1 MDALSNKLPPAANA
15 ALGGTGAGSYLD
27 FDALGRLKGK
37 AAKDGKSA
45 ARETAQQFEALFL
58 QMMMKSMRDASF
70 KSDLVESQAKD
81 TFEGMFDKE
90 VSLAMAKKNTL
101 GLADLLLKHMPDP
114 AVQAANAR
122 AIKDIQDQQA
132 SKLQEPQEAQQPS
145 STASFL
151 QARAASAKGFSLAAP
166 QAKPMSLEP
175 VAQSAMPLPRTGGP
189 LPLSAAQ
196 RPLARAED
204 AAKAADSTN
213 GARP

>member
-1 MDALSNKLPPAANA
+1 MDALSNKLPPAANT

-114 AVQAANAR
+114 AAQAANVQ

-132 SKLQEPQEAQQPS
+132 GKAQEAQQPS

-175 VAQSAMPLPRTGGP
+175 VAQSALPLPRMGGP

-196 RPLARAED
+196 RPIARAED
-204 AAKAADSTN
+204 AAKAADSAN

>member
-101 GLADLLLKHMPDP
+101 GLADMLIKNMPDP
-114 AVQAANAR
+114 AVQAANAK
-122 AIKDIQDQQA
+122 AIQDLQVQQA
-132 SKLQEPQEAQQPS
+132 G

-151 QARAASAKGFSLAAP
+151 QARASAGKGIPLAPAEVTPLSLRPAEQMA
-166 QAKPMSLEP
+166 L
-175 VAQSAMPLPRTGGP
+175 PLPRTGGP
-189 LPLSAAQ
+189 IPLSAAQ
-196 RPLARAED
+196 RPIVKVD
-204 AAKAADSTN
+204 AAEGGVA
-213 GARP
+213 P

>member
-15 ALGGTGAGSYLD
+15 ALGGTATGSYLD
-27 FDALGRLKGK
+27 FEALGRLKGK

-101 GLADLLLKHMPDP
+101 GLADMLLKNMPDP
-114 AVQAANAR
+114 AVQAANAQ

-132 SKLQEPQEAQQPS
+132 SMAQEGQQPS

-175 VAQSAMPLPRTGGP
+175 AAHSALPLPRTGGP

-196 RPLARAED
+196 RPIARAEA
-204 AAKAADSTN
+204 AAKAADSPD

>member
-1 MDALSNKLPPAANA
+1 MDPLSNKLPTAATT
-15 ALGGTGAGSYLD
+15 ALGGTGTGSYLD

-70 KSDLVESQAKD
+70 KSDLMESQAKD

-90 VSLAMAKKNTL
+90 VSLAMAKKDTL
-101 GLADLLLKHMPDP
+101 GLTDMLLRNMPDP
-114 AVQAANAR
+114 AVQAANAQ

-132 SKLQEPQEAQQPS
+132 SKAQEGQQPS

-175 VAQSAMPLPRTGGP
+175 AAHSALPLPRTGGP

-196 RPLARAED
+196 RPIARAEA
-204 AAKAADSTN
+204 AAKTADSPD

>member
-1 MDALSNKLPPAANA
+1 MDALSNKLPPAANT

-114 AVQAANAR
+114 AVQAANAQ

-132 SKLQEPQEAQQPS
+132 GKSEEAQQPS

-175 VAQSAMPLPRTGGP
+175 LAHSALALPRMGGP
-189 LPLSAAQ
+189 LPLSATQ
-196 RPLARAED
+196 RPIARVED
-204 AAKAADSTN
+204 AAKAADSTD

>member
-1 MDALSNKLPPAANA
+1 MDALSNNLPPSAAS
-15 ALGGTGAGSYLD
+15 ALSGTNSGSYLD
-27 FDALGRLKGK
+27 FGNLGRLKGQ

-101 GLADLLLKHMPDP
+101 GLADMLLKNMPDP
-114 AVQAANAR
+114 AVQAANAQ

-132 SKLQEPQEAQQPS
+132 EKAQQPS
-145 STASFL
+145 STASVL

-166 QAKPMSLEP
+166 QSKSMALEP
-175 VAQSAMPLPRTGGP
+175 AVQNALALPRLGGP

-196 RPLARAED
+196 RPVARAEA
-204 AAKAADSTN
+204 AAKAPDSAD

>member
-101 GLADLLLKHMPDP
+101 GLADMLLKNMPDP
-114 AVQAANAR
+114 AVQAANAQ
-122 AIKDIQDQQA
+122 AIKAIQEQQA
-132 SKLQEPQEAQQPS
+132 EKAQQPS
-145 STASFL
+145 STASVL
-151 QARAASAKGFSLAAP
+151 QARAASVKGFSLAVP

-175 VAQSAMPLPRTGGP
+175 AAHSALPLPRMGGP

-196 RPLARAED
+196 RPVARAE
-204 AAKAADSTN
+204 AAANAPDSAD

>member
-1 MDALSNKLPPAANA
+1 MDTFSNSLPPAAA
-15 ALGGTGAGSYLD
+15 TALNGSNAGSYLD
-27 FDALGRLKGK
+27 FSNLGRLKGQ

-101 GLADLLLKHMPDP
+101 GLADMLIKNMPDP
-114 AVQAANAR
+114 AVQAANAK
-122 AIKDIQDQQA
+122 AIQDIQAQQA
-132 SKLQEPQEAQQPS
+132 G

-151 QARAASAKGFSLAAP
+151 QARANVGKGIPLAPPEAAP
-166 QAKPMSLEP
+166 LSLRQAE
-175 VAQSAMPLPRTGGP
+175 QSALPLPRTGGP

-196 RPLARAED
+196 RPIVKVD
-204 AAKAADSTN
+204 APEGGVA
-213 GARP
+213 P

>member
-15 ALGGTGAGSYLD
+15 ALGGTGTGSYLD
-27 FDALGRLKGK
+27 FEALGRLKGK

-101 GLADLLLKHMPDP
+101 GLADMLLKNMPDP
-114 AVQAANAR
+114 AVQAANAK
-122 AIKDIQDQQA
+122 AIQDLQVQQA
-132 SKLQEPQEAQQPS
+132 G

-151 QARAASAKGFSLAAP
+151 QARANAGKGIPLAPPEVAPVSLR
-166 QAKPMSLEP
+166 QAD
-175 VAQSAMPLPRTGGP
+175 QSPLPLPRTGGP
-189 LPLSAAQ
+189 MPLSAAQ
-196 RPLARAED
+196 RPFVKPVGSD
-204 AAKAADSTN
+204 DGVT
-213 GARP
+213 P

>member
-1 MDALSNKLPPAANA
+1 MDALSNKLPPAATT
-15 ALGGTGAGSYLD
+15 ALGGTGTGSYLD

-70 KSDLVESQAKD
+70 KSDLMESQAKD

-90 VSLAMAKKNTL
+90 VSLAMAKKDTL
-101 GLADLLLKHMPDP
+101 GLTDMLLKNMPDP
-114 AVQAANAR
+114 VVQAANAQ

-132 SKLQEPQEAQQPS
+132 SKAQEGQQPS

-175 VAQSAMPLPRTGGP
+175 AAHSALPLPRTGGP

-196 RPLARAED
+196 RPIARAEA
-204 AAKAADSTN
+204 AAKTADSPD

>member
-1 MDALSNKLPPAANA
+1 MDALSKNLPPSAAS
-15 ALGGTGAGSYLD
+15 ALSGTNSGSYLD
-27 FDALGRLKGK
+27 FGNLGRLKGQ

-101 GLADLLLKHMPDP
+101 GLADMLIKNMPDP
-114 AVQAANAR
+114 AVQAANAK
-122 AIKDIQDQQA
+122 AIQDIQAQQA
-132 SKLQEPQEAQQPS
+132 G

-151 QARAASAKGFSLAAP
+151 QARANAAKGIPLAPAEATPLSLR
-166 QAKPMSLEP
+166 QAT
-175 VAQSAMPLPRTGGP
+175 QSPLPLPRTGGP

-196 RPLARAED
+196 RPIV
-204 AAKAADSTN
+204 KSGAADDGT
-213 GARP
+213 AP

>member
-1 MDALSNKLPPAANA
+1 MDALSNKLPPAATT
-15 ALGGTGAGSYLD
+15 ALGGTGTGSYLD

-70 KSDLVESQAKD
+70 KSDLMESQAKD

-90 VSLAMAKKNTL
+90 VSLAMAKKDTL
-101 GLADLLLKHMPDP
+101 GLTDMLLKNMPDP
-114 AVQAANAR
+114 AVQAANAQ

-132 SKLQEPQEAQQPS
+132 SKAQEGQQPS

-175 VAQSAMPLPRTGGP
+175 VVHSALPLPRTGGP

-196 RPLARAED
+196 RPIARAE
-204 AAKAADSTN
+204 AAVKTADSPD

>member
-1 MDALSNKLPPAANA
+1 MDALSNKLPPSAAS
-15 ALGGTGAGSYLD
+15 ALNGSNSGSYLD
-27 FDALGRLKGK
+27 FSNLGRLKGQ

-45 ARETAQQFEALFL
+45 VRETAQQFEALFL

-101 GLADLLLKHMPDP
+101 GLADMLIKNMPDP
-114 AVQAANAR
+114 AVQAANAK
-122 AIKDIQDQQA
+122 AIQDIQAQQA
-132 SKLQEPQEAQQPS
+132 G

-151 QARAASAKGFSLAAP
+151 QARANAGKGIPLAPPEAAP
-166 QAKPMSLEP
+166 LSLRQAE
-175 VAQSAMPLPRTGGP
+175 QSALPLPRTGGP

-196 RPLARAED
+196 RPIAKVD
-204 AAKAADSTN
+204 APEGGVA
-213 GARP
+213 P

>member
-1 MDALSNKLPPAANA
+1 MDALSNKLPPAANT

-114 AVQAANAR
+114 AVQAANAQ

-132 SKLQEPQEAQQPS
+132 GKAQEVQQPS

-151 QARAASAKGFSLAAP
+151 QARAASAKGFSLAEP

-175 VAQSAMPLPRTGGP
+175 VAQSALPLPRMGGP

-204 AAKAADSTN
+204 AAKAADSAD

>member
-1 MDALSNKLPPAANA
+1 MDALSNKLPPAANT
-15 ALGGTGAGSYLD
+15 ALGGTGGGSYLD

-114 AVQAANAR
+114 AVQAANAQ

-132 SKLQEPQEAQQPS
+132 GKAQEAQQPS

-175 VAQSAMPLPRTGGP
+175 VAQSALPLPRMGGP

-196 RPLARAED
+196 RPIARAED
-204 AAKAADSTN
+204 AARAADSAD

>member
-101 GLADLLLKHMPDP
+101 GLADMLLKNMPDP
-114 AVQAANAR
+114 AVQAANAQ

-132 SKLQEPQEAQQPS
+132 EKAQQPS
-145 STASFL
+145 STASVL

-166 QAKPMSLEP
+166 QSKSMALEP
-175 VAQSAMPLPRTGGP
+175 TVQNALALPRMGGP

-196 RPLARAED
+196 RPVARAEA
-204 AAKAADSTN
+204 AAKAPDSAD

>member
-90 VSLAMAKKNTL
+90 VSLAMSKKNTL
-101 GLADLLLKHMPDP
+101 GLADMLLKNMPDP
-114 AVQAANAR
+114 AVQAANAQ
-122 AIKDIQDQQA
+122 AIKDIQEQQA
-132 SKLQEPQEAQQPS
+132 EKSQQPS
-145 STASFL
+145 STASVL
-151 QARAASAKGFSLAAP
+151 QARAASAKGFSMAAP
-166 QAKPMSLEP
+166 QAKPMALEAG
-175 VAQSAMPLPRTGGP
+175 VQNALPLPRMGGP

-196 RPLARAED
+196 RPVARAEEATKVTD
-204 AAKAADSTN
+204 SAD

>member
-1 MDALSNKLPPAANA
+1 MDTLSNNLPPAAA
-15 ALGGTGAGSYLD
+15 SALSGSNAGSYLD
-27 FDALGRLKGK
+27 FNNLGRLKGQ

-101 GLADLLLKHMPDP
+101 GLADMLIKNMPDP
-114 AVQAANAR
+114 AVQAANAQ
-122 AIKDIQDQQA
+122 AIQDLQAQQA
-132 SKLQEPQEAQQPS
+132 QQAG

-151 QARAASAKGFSLAAP
+151 QARANAGKGIPLAPAEATPLSLR
-166 QAKPMSLEP
+166 QAE
-175 VAQSAMPLPRTGGP
+175 QSALPLPRTGGP

-196 RPLARAED
+196 RPIVKVDLTEG
-204 AAKAADSTN
+204 
-213 GARP
+213 GAVP

>member
-1 MDALSNKLPPAANA
+1 MDALSNNLPPSAAS
-15 ALGGTGAGSYLD
+15 ALSGTNAGSYLD
-27 FDALGRLKGK
+27 FGNLGRLKGQ

-101 GLADLLLKHMPDP
+101 GLADMLIKNMPDP
-114 AVQAANAR
+114 AVQAANAQ
-122 AIKDIQDQQA
+122 AIKD
-132 SKLQEPQEAQQPS
+132 LQEQQAQQPS
-145 STASFL
+145 STASVL
-151 QARAASAKGFSLAAP
+151 QARAAAGKGFSLAAP
-166 QAKPMSLEP
+166 QAAPLSLQP
-175 VAQSAMPLPRTGGP
+175 VAQNALPLPRMGGP

-196 RPLARAED
+196 RPIV
-204 AAKAADSTN
+204 KAADALEAAPAPQADE
-213 GARP
+213 GAHP

>member
-1 MDALSNKLPPAANA
+1 MDALSNKLPPAANT

-114 AVQAANAR
+114 AVQAANAQ

-132 SKLQEPQEAQQPS
+132 GKAQEAQQPS

-151 QARAASAKGFSLAAP
+151 QARAASVKGFSLAAP

-175 VAQSAMPLPRTGGP
+175 VAQSALPLPRMGGP

-196 RPLARAED
+196 RPIARAED
-204 AAKAADSTN
+204 AAKAADSAN

>member
-101 GLADLLLKHMPDP
+101 GLADMLLKNMPDP
-114 AVQAANAR
+114 AVQAANAQ

-132 SKLQEPQEAQQPS
+132 EKAQQPS
-145 STASFL
+145 STASVL

-166 QAKPMSLEP
+166 QSKSMALEP
-175 VAQSAMPLPRTGGP
+175 AVQNALALPRLGGP
-189 LPLSAAQ
+189 FPLSAAQ
-196 RPLARAED
+196 RPVARAEA
-204 AAKAADSTN
+204 AAKAPDSAD

>member
-1 MDALSNKLPPAANA
+1 MDTFSNSLPPAAA
-15 ALGGTGAGSYLD
+15 TALNGSNAGSYLD
-27 FDALGRLKGK
+27 FSNLGRLKGQ

-101 GLADLLLKHMPDP
+101 GLADMLIKNMPDP
-114 AVQAANAR
+114 AVQAANAK
-122 AIKDIQDQQA
+122 AIQDLQAQQA
-132 SKLQEPQEAQQPS
+132 G

-151 QARAASAKGFSLAAP
+151 QARANAGKGIPLAPAEATPLSLR
-166 QAKPMSLEP
+166 QAE
-175 VAQSAMPLPRTGGP
+175 QSALPLPRTGGP

-196 RPLARAED
+196 RPIVKVDLTEG
-204 AAKAADSTN
+204 
-213 GARP
+213 GAVP

>member
-1 MDALSNKLPPAANA
+1 MDALSNNLPPAANA

-101 GLADLLLKHMPDP
+101 GLADMLIKNMPDP
-114 AVQAANAR
+114 AVQAANAQ
-122 AIKDIQDQQA
+122 AIKEIQEQQA
-132 SKLQEPQEAQQPS
+132 HKEQQPS
-145 STASFL
+145 STASVL

-166 QAKPMSLEP
+166 QAKPLSLEP
-175 VAQSAMPLPRTGGP
+175 VAQSALPLPRMGGP

-196 RPLARAED
+196 RPIARAEE
-204 AAKAADSTN
+204 AVKPADSAD

>member
-1 MDALSNKLPPAANA
+1 MDALSNKLPPAANT

-114 AVQAANAR
+114 AVQAANAQ

-132 SKLQEPQEAQQPS
+132 GKAQEAQQPS

-151 QARAASAKGFSLAAP
+151 QARAASAKGFSLVAP

-175 VAQSAMPLPRTGGP
+175 VAQSALPLPRMGGP
-189 LPLSAAQ
+189 LPLSASQ
-196 RPLARAED
+196 RPIARAED
-204 AAKAADSTN
+204 AAKAVDSAD

>member
-15 ALGGTGAGSYLD
+15 ALGGTGTGSYLD

-90 VSLAMAKKNTL
+90 VSLAMAKKDTL
-101 GLADLLLKHMPDP
+101 GLTDMLLKNMPDP
-114 AVQAANAR
+114 AVQAANAQ

-132 SKLQEPQEAQQPS
+132 SMAQEGQQPS

-175 VAQSAMPLPRTGGP
+175 AAHSALPLPRTGGP

-196 RPLARAED
+196 RPIARA
-204 AAKAADSTN
+204 
-213 GARP
+213 

>member
-1 MDALSNKLPPAANA
+1 MDALSNNLPPAANA

-101 GLADLLLKHMPDP
+101 GLADMLIKNMPDP
-114 AVQAANAR
+114 AVQAANAQ
-122 AIKDIQDQQA
+122 AIKEIQEQQA
-132 SKLQEPQEAQQPS
+132 HKEQQPS
-145 STASFL
+145 STASVL

-166 QAKPMSLEP
+166 QAKPLSLEP
-175 VAQSAMPLPRTGGP
+175 AAQSALPLPRMGGP
-189 LPLSAAQ
+189 LPLTAAQ
-196 RPLARAED
+196 RPI
-204 AAKAADSTN
+204 AKAEEAVKPADSAD

>member
-1 MDALSNKLPPAANA
+1 MDALSNNLPPSAAS
-15 ALGGTGAGSYLD
+15 ALNGSNAGSYLD
-27 FDALGRLKGK
+27 FNNLGRLKGQ

-101 GLADLLLKHMPDP
+101 GLADMLIKNMPDP
-114 AVQAANAR
+114 AVQAANAK
-122 AIKDIQDQQA
+122 AIQDIQ
-132 SKLQEPQEAQQPS
+132 AQQS
-145 STASFL
+145 GSTASFL
-151 QARAASAKGFSLAAP
+151 QARANAGKGIPLAPAEAAP
-166 QAKPMSLEP
+166 LSLRQAE
-175 VAQSAMPLPRTGGP
+175 QSALPLPRAGGP

-196 RPLARAED
+196 RPIVKVD
-204 AAKAADSTN
+204 AADS
-213 GARP
+213 GAAP

>member
-15 ALGGTGAGSYLD
+15 ALGGTGTGSYLD
-27 FDALGRLKGK
+27 FEALGRLKGK

-101 GLADLLLKHMPDP
+101 GLADLLLKNMPDP
-114 AVQAANAR
+114 AVQAANAQ

-132 SKLQEPQEAQQPS
+132 SKAQEGQQPS

-151 QARAASAKGFSLAAP
+151 QARAASAKGFSLVAP
-166 QAKPMSLEP
+166 QSKPMSLEP
-175 VAQSAMPLPRTGGP
+175 AAHSALPLPRTGGP

-196 RPLARAED
+196 RPVARDEE
-204 AAKAADSTN
+204 AAKAPDPAN

>member
-1 MDALSNKLPPAANA
+1 MDALSNNLPPSAAS
-15 ALGGTGAGSYLD
+15 ALSGTNAGSYLD
-27 FDALGRLKGK
+27 FGNLGRLKGQ

-101 GLADLLLKHMPDP
+101 GLADMLIKNMPDP
-114 AVQAANAR
+114 AVQAANAK
-122 AIKDIQDQQA
+122 AIQDIQ
-132 SKLQEPQEAQQPS
+132 AQQS
-145 STASFL
+145 GSTASFL
-151 QARAASAKGFSLAAP
+151 QARANAGKGIPLAPAEAVPLSLRPAEPSAL
-166 QAKPMSLEP
+166 
-175 VAQSAMPLPRTGGP
+175 PLPRTGGP

-196 RPLARAED
+196 RPIVKSG
-204 AAKAADSTN
+204 AAGDGTA
-213 GARP
+213 P

>member
-1 MDALSNKLPPAANA
+1 MDALSNTLPPSASA
-15 ALGGTGAGSYLD
+15 ALNNSGAGSYLD
-27 FDALGRLKGK
+27 FDALGRLKGQ

-101 GLADLLLKHMPDP
+101 GLADMLIKNMPDP
-114 AVQAANAR
+114 AVQAANAK
-122 AIKDIQDQQA
+122 ALQDLQNQQA
-132 SKLQEPQEAQQPS
+132 T
-145 STASFL
+145 STASVL
-151 QARAASAKGFSLAAP
+151 QARAASGKGFTLAPPAPVPLSLQHAP
-166 QAKPMSLEP
+166 QSPLA
-175 VAQSAMPLPRTGGP
+175 LPRAGGP
-189 LPLSAAQ
+189 LPLTAAQ
-196 RPLARAED
+196 RPIVQAVD
-204 AAKAADSTN
+204 ASD

>member
-1 MDALSNKLPPAANA
+1 MDTFSNSLPPAAA
-15 ALGGTGAGSYLD
+15 TALNGSNAGSYLD
-27 FDALGRLKGK
+27 FSNLGRLKGQ

-81 TFEGMFDKE
+81 MYEGMFDKE

-101 GLADLLLKHMPDP
+101 GLADMLIKNMPDP
-114 AVQAANAR
+114 AVQAANAQ
-122 AIKDIQDQQA
+122 AIKDIQEQQA
-132 SKLQEPQEAQQPS
+132 HYAEKTQQPS
-145 STASFL
+145 STASVL
-151 QARAASAKGFSLAAP
+151 QARAASAKGFSLVVP
-166 QAKPMSLEP
+166 QATPLSLQP
-175 VAQSAMPLPRTGGP
+175 AVQSALPLLRMGGP

-196 RPLARAED
+196 RPI
-204 AAKAADSTN
+204 AKTEEAPKATDSAD

>member
-1 MDALSNKLPPAANA
+1 MDALSKNLPPSAAS
-15 ALGGTGAGSYLD
+15 ALSGTNSGSYLD
-27 FDALGRLKGK
+27 FGNLGRLKGQ

-101 GLADLLLKHMPDP
+101 GLADMLIKNMPDP
-114 AVQAANAR
+114 AVQAANAK
-122 AIKDIQDQQA
+122 ALQELQTQQA
-132 SKLQEPQEAQQPS
+132 T
-145 STASFL
+145 STASVL
-151 QARAASAKGFSLAAP
+151 QARAASGKGFSLAPPAAVPLSLQQAP
-166 QAKPMSLEP
+166 QSPL
-175 VAQSAMPLPRTGGP
+175 VLPRTGGP

-196 RPLARAED
+196 RPIVPGAD
-204 AAKAADSTN
+204 ASAGAK
-213 GARP
+213 P